1 MCCQFSEF
9 NVSRSD
15 FVNWAPWLWRSM
27 SIHVDFAPIYF
38 PHTHQMNVISKR
50 NVSCIFFFCF
60 NVNKAFH
67 WAKFVFVCLFMFRFL
82 TLVIYSFK
90 WCNVSLKW
98 IYTHTKSDAAM
109 RKRCTKRFANEKTRD
124 KQWSGNRLFETTR
137 IHMKVAEIDQPILCR
152 QECKTKMDLKLIVT
166 SWKVLYEFPM
176 HFHCILIDSFTY
188 IKWKPTNQHH
198 KQSYDEYVR
207 CVGFCVGPSMY
218 CHGFNC
224 MPFTCCW
231 FFRRWRHVNCS
242 DVLLNSNQLF

>member
-50 NVSCIFFFCF
+50 NVSCIFFCF

-109 RKRCTKRFANEKTRD
+109 RKRCTKRFASEKTRD

-152 QECKTKMDLKLIVT
+152 MQNKDGLKTNCY
-166 SWKVLYEFPM
+166 VLEIFVRISNAFSLYSHWFIYLHQMKADKSAPQAVVWWICEM
-176 HFHCILIDSFTY
+176 CWIL
-188 IKWKPTNQHH
+188 
-198 KQSYDEYVR
+198 
-207 CVGFCVGPSMY
+207 
-218 CHGFNC
+218 
-224 MPFTCCW
+224 CW
-231 FFRRWRHVNCS
+231 AI
-242 DVLLNSNQLF
+242 DVLPWL